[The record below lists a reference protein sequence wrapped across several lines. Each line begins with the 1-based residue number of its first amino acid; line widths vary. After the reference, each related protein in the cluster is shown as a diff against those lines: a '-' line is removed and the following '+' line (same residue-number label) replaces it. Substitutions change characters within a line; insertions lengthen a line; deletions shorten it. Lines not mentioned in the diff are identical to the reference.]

1 MKPTQRY
8 LVIGIVL
15 PVLVAVVAAWAV
27 VWRVDRDMAAIDG
40 ARLHGADTVVYALW
54 GARAAE
60 LQARAEALGNDPA
73 FVDYVA
79 QSMLPNA
86 QLGGTVDKASI
97 SDLLTE
103 RRKGYDVAMVLDP
116 QGMPVA
122 TSGVLLRDPAGIRH
136 DPLVQRA
143 LATVAPAEGAWIDN
157 DKLFWVTAM
166 PMTRGAAVQ
175 GVLVGATQV
184 DGGFVATVAKALGV
198 HVGLYVQDGR
208 TTRLIASSDQASD
221 LGQAMARAPAPLT
234 DASHEL
240 DIDARDGRHRGW
252 MLPIP
257 ASSGKVAMLL
267 AAPRGRGAGAIP
279 AEAWPYLGGLAAL
292 LALSLAT
299 VWVRYVRTYQPL
311 QALIVDIGRASIAG
325 RLVPLRRGSA
335 VVRALWN
342 AANDVLLRAHREH
355 GSRRIDLYQRE
366 QPHAE
371 RPAHAGAHELVTG
384 KVAEHAAQQG
394 GAAK

>member
-1 MKPTQRY
+1 
-8 LVIGIVL
+8 
-15 PVLVAVVAAWAV
+15 
-27 VWRVDRDMAAIDG
+27 MAAIDG
-40 ARLHGADTVVYALW
+40 ARLHGADSVVYALW

-86 QLGGTVDKASI
+86 QLGGAVDKASI

-122 TSGVLLRDPAGIRH
+122 SSGVLLRDPAGIRH

-157 DKLFWVTAM
+157 DKLLWVTAM

-175 GVLVGATQV
+175 GVLLGATQV
-184 DGGFVATVAKALGV
+184 DGGFVAAVAKAMGM
-198 HVGLYVQDGR
+198 HVGLYVQEGGAA
-208 TTRLIASSDQASD
+208 RLVASSDQASD
-221 LGQAMARAPAPLT
+221 LGQAMARAPGPLT
-234 DASHEL
+234 DTGHEL
-240 DIDARDGRHRGW
+240 DVDARDGRHQGW

-257 ASSGKVAMLL
+257 ASSGKVALLL
-267 AAPRGRGAGAIP
+267 ASPKGRGTGSIP
-279 AEAWPYLGGLAAL
+279 GEAWPYLAGLAVL

-299 VWVRYVRTYQPL
+299 VWLRYVRTYRPL

-366 QPHAE
+366 KPHAE
-371 RPAHAGAHELVTG
+371 RPAQGGTHELVAG
-384 KVAEHAAQQG
+384 QVAEHAAHQG
-394 GAAK
+394 SAAE